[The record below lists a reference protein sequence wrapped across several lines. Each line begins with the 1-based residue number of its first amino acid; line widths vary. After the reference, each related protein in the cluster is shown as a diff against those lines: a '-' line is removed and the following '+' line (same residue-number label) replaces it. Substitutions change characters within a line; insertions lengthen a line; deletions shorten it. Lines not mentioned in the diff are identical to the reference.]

1 MFMLSATGTAIKVY
15 QPQKPTKVFQG
26 NDILVTRD
34 ELYKHISIKKYKEKF
49 ESSLPTQVDYD
60 DITHNRIYG
69 LEQVIYNRYTEIG
82 DRQLDSVSKT
92 IFKNLL
98 NFQLDNL
105 TFDNA
110 CDLVYS
116 KVTEPSCRFLV
127 CEYIVEHRLFNPKKI
142 LELLDQGENKV
153 TTTLL
158 EADKDFY
165 TNEDHLL
172 MQEIVEKLDALSH
185 SNYSLD
191 KTQKEQIKQFK
202 EKVEL
207 LNSYAASNSL

>member
-1 MFMLSATGTAIKVY
+1 M
-15 QPQKPTKVFQG
+15 
-26 NDILVTRD
+26 
-34 ELYKHISIKKYKEKF
+34 
-49 ESSLPTQVDYD
+49 
-60 DITHNRIYG
+60 
-69 LEQVIYNRYTEIG
+69 
-82 DRQLDSVSKT
+82 
-92 IFKNLL
+92 
-98 NFQLDNL
+98 
-105 TFDNA
+105 
-110 CDLVYS
+110 YS

-142 LELLDQGENKV
+142 LELLGQGENKV